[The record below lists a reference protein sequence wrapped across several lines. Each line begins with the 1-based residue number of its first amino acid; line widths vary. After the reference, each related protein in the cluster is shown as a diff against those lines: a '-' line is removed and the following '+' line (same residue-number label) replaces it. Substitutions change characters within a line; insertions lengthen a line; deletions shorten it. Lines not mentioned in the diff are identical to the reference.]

1 VKIRRR
7 SKLLV
12 EPPTHATGDIAFNLI
27 VFFLVCASVQP
38 ETGRE
43 QEIPRADPKQEQS
56 QQSENIEVSLTR
68 NTVAINGTPVRMES
82 FPQQLKSLL
91 QGKRNA
97 SERIVVVKSKP
108 DTPYEFWIAITGRI
122 EELGGYVTLLLE
134 EERTITL
141 Q

>member
-1 VKIRRR
+1 MKIRRR
-7 SKLLV
+7 TKLLV

-38 ETGRE
+38 ESGRE
-43 QEIPRADPKQEQS
+43 QEIPRADPKEEQS

-68 NTVAINGTPVRMES
+68 TTVAINGTPVRLET
-82 FPQQLKSLL
+82 FPQQLNSLL

-108 DTPYEFWIAITGRI
+108 ETPYEFWIEITSQI

-134 EERTITL
+134 EERTVTL